1 MEIRKAIHNDIT
13 EIEACVKES
22 FEEYIPLI
30 GKKPAPM
37 LKNYKEIIEKNFV
50 FVAIIEKNI
59 SGVVVICD
67 TIENYMWLDTL
78 SVFKKYQGQGIGK
91 QLIIFTEDFI
101 REKKKVECRLRTN
114 IKFENTVAIYRHL
127 NYIEYQRILED
138 GYDRIYF
145 KKILLKN

>member
-1 MEIRKAIHNDIT
+1 MKYIIYMEIRKATPNDLI

-30 GKKPAPM
+30 RKKPAPM
-37 LKNYKEIIEKNFV
+37 LKNYKEIIEKN
-50 FVAIIEKNI
+50 I
-59 SGVVVICD
+59 SGVVVIFD